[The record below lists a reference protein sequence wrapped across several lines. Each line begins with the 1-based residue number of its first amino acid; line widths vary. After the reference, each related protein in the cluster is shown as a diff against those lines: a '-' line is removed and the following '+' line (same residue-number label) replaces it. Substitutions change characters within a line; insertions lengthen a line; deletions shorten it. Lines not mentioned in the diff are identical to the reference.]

1 MTLASGFRAQ
11 TDASGGRKLGNEV
24 AERLQIRPAGPVPWD
39 SEVLWVWWETWY
51 LPVSSR
57 EEAVVSW
64 TGIVTW
70 AGAAPE
76 FSHPYIH
83 IFAFLFKVA
92 HKLLEHG
99 KKVILL
105 FSPGSGL
112 GLVIWFDLFTLTCVV
127 DGNPD
132 QSSAPS
138 SDIST
143 AVCGVKSQRAVS
155 GIILLPGRS

>member
-1 MTLASGFRAQ
+1 M
-11 TDASGGRKLGNEV
+11 
-24 AERLQIRPAGPVPWD
+24 
-39 SEVLWVWWETWY
+39 
-51 LPVSSR
+51 
-57 EEAVVSW
+57 SW